1 MARVTAATEIVA
13 VNIAV
18 VAPSIAMTP
27 AQAQRHQPTPI
38 IAAHHAMRVRV
49 APLVQSRVMTPLAKV
64 VVILAVVV
72 ATVATKVTAGKRALR
87 ARRQST
93 LPRALKQAGLRKHLV
108 SHKAHAPKQAILCKP
123 MINVTC
129 KTAPRVSQALTTTT
143 AAIQNASAVVVVAV
157 AVSAVKTKVQA
168 LRTKMVQQ
176 ACNSPT
182 PRLSQA
188 LA

>member
-1 MARVTAATEIVA
+1 MAIAA

-18 VAPSIAMTP
+18 VALSIATTH
-27 AQAQRHQPTPI
+27 AQAQRHQPIPI
-38 IAAHHAMRVRV
+38 IVALPAMRVPV
-49 APLVQSRVMTPLAKV
+49 APLVLSKVRTPLVKA
-64 VVILAVVV
+64 VVIHAVVV
-72 ATVATKVTAGKRALR
+72 AIVATKVMAVKTALK
-87 ARRQST
+87 ARRQPT
-93 LPRALKQAGLRKHLV
+93 LLRLLKQAGPCRHLV
-108 SHKAHAPKQAILCKP
+108 RHKVHALKQVTLHKP

-129 KTAPRVSQALTTTT
+129 KTAQKASQAQKTTT
-143 AAIQNASAVVVVAV
+143 AVIQSANAVVVVAV

>member
-18 VAPSIAMTP
+18 VAPSIATTH
-27 AQAQRHQPTPI
+27 AQAQRHQPRQT
-38 IAAHHAMRVRV
+38 IAAHRAMRVPA
-49 APLVQSRVMTPLAKV
+49 APLVLSRVMTPLAKAV
-64 VVILAVVV
+64 AIRAVVV
-72 ATVATKVTAGKRALR
+72 ATVATKVTAVKRALK

-93 LPRALKQAGLRKHLV
+93 MPRLLRQAGLCKHLV
-108 SHKAHAPKQAILCKP
+108 NHKAHAPKRAILYKP

-129 KTAPRVSQALTTTT
+129 KTAQKGCQALTTRT
-143 AAIQNASAVVVVAV
+143 AVIQNASAVVVVAV

-182 PRLSQA
+182 LRLSQA

>member
-1 MARVTAATEIVA
+1 MANVAVTARVTAATEIVA

-38 IAAHHAMRVRV
+38 IAAHHAMRVMV

-72 ATVATKVTAGKRALR
+72 ATVVTKVTAGKRALR

-93 LPRALKQAGLRKHLV
+93 LPRA
-108 SHKAHAPKQAILCKP
+108 
-123 MINVTC
+123 
-129 KTAPRVSQALTTTT
+129 
-143 AAIQNASAVVVVAV
+143 
-157 AVSAVKTKVQA
+157 
-168 LRTKMVQQ
+168 
-176 ACNSPT
+176 PT
-182 PRLSQA
+182 
-188 LA
+188 